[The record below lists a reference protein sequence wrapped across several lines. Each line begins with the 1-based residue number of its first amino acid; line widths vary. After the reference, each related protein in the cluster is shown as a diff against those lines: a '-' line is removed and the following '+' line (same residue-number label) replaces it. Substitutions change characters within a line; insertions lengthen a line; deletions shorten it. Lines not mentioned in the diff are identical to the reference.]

1 MPAESSPT
9 IDTFIHDLENE
20 LRENRISLL
29 DAEFLA
35 ALEGK
40 SITRDQIRDWAK
52 TFYAATRHGRLT
64 IANFYAN
71 APDDPELRRELA
83 ENIYEEECGG
93 ISGVG
98 MCHMDVFQFLLDG
111 LGVSKEEADG
121 FPNPHGDS
129 ISHSHA
135 IPPEE
140 YYAALSAYGVSVEI
154 PNAEFC
160 ERAAKALRNHY
171 GFSDK
176 EVRWFTM
183 HAELDAGHGEEFRK
197 HAHKVADMPGGLE
210 MFRQKTLALSRAT
223 MNVWNGHG
231 SWKRVSS

>member
-1 MPAESSPT
+1 MPAAVTPT

-20 LRENRISLL
+20 LRENKISIL
-29 DAEFLA
+29 DAEFLT
-35 ALEGK
+35 ALEEK
-40 SITRDQIRDWAK
+40 SITRAQICEWAK

-111 LGVSKEEADG
+111 LGVSKEEAER
-121 FPNPHGDS
+121 FPNPHGADV
-129 ISHSHA
+129 SHSHV
-135 IPPEE
+135 IPQEE
-140 YYAALSAYGVSVEI
+140 YYAALSAYGFSVEI

-160 ERAAKALRNHY
+160 ERAAKALRDNY
-171 GFSDK
+171 GFSSK

-197 HAHKVADMPGGLE
+197 HALKVAATPGGLE
-210 MFRQKTLALSRAT
+210 VLREKTLALSRAT
-223 MNVWNGHG
+223 MNVWNGYDC
-231 SWKRVSS
+231 WKRSSS